1 MGSATGTLDAR
12 QTRTS
17 ITDSRTNY
25 MDIQINQKP
34 LSLPEGATV
43 ADALAAF
50 GARPPYAVALNGDFV
65 ARAQHGAR
73 ALQTGDRL
81 DVVSPVAG
89 G

>member
-1 MGSATGTLDAR
+1 
-12 QTRTS
+12 
-17 ITDSRTNY
+17 

-34 LSLPEGATV
+34 LSLPEGATL
-43 ADALAAF
+43 ADALAAY

-65 ARAQHGAR
+65 ARAQHAKR
-73 ALQTGDRL
+73 ALKSGDRL

>member
-1 MGSATGTLDAR
+1 
-12 QTRTS
+12 
-17 ITDSRTNY
+17 

-43 ADALAAF
+43 ADALAAY

-65 ARAQHGAR
+65 ARAQHAAR
-73 ALQTGDRL
+73 TLQTGDRL

>member
-1 MGSATGTLDAR
+1 
-12 QTRTS
+12 
-17 ITDSRTNY
+17 

-34 LSLPEGATV
+34 LSLPEGATL
-43 ADALAAF
+43 ADALAAY

-65 ARAQHGAR
+65 ARAQHAAR
-73 ALQTGDRL
+73 TLQSGDRL

>member
-1 MGSATGTLDAR
+1 
-12 QTRTS
+12 
-17 ITDSRTNY
+17 